1 MILKPYLS
9 MNLGPISRSLPLV
22 AGPGG
27 GHDGQGREQRR
38 LVHQL
43 RPGNCIN
50 HFNLVLNLPPK
61 LVFRADH
68 GVLPDVR
75 EGLRDE
81 LLHRLLHRAQHIHAI
96 CRLLGESVPFRW
108 VCHKVHT

>member
-1 MILKPYLS
+1 M
-9 MNLGPISRSLPLV
+9 

-27 GHDGQGREQRR
+27 GHGGQGREQRR

-43 RPGNCIN
+43 RPGRCAD
-50 HFNLVLNLPPK
+50 HVNLVLNFPPR
-61 LVFRADH
+61 LVLRADH

-75 EGLRDE
+75 EGLGDE

-96 CRLLGESVPFRW
+96 CRLLGKSVLPASHQVRNQNSFSW
-108 VCHKVHT
+108 ALN

>member
-1 MILKPYLS
+1 M
-9 MNLGPISRSLPLV
+9 

-27 GHDGQGREQRR
+27 GHGGQGREQRR

-43 RPGNCIN
+43 RPGRCTN
-50 HFNLVLNLPPK
+50 HLNFVLNFPQK

-81 LLHRLLHRAQHIHAI
+81 LLYRLLHRAQHIHAI
-96 CRLLGESVPFRW
+96 YRLLGESSPL
-108 VCHKVHT
+108 CLLITT